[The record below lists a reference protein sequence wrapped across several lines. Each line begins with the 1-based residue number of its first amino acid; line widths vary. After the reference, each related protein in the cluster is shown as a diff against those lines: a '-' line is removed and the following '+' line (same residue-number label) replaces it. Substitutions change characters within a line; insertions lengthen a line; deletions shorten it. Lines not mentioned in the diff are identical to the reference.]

1 MAGKKDFFKFIPHRK
16 SSKSAGIKHR
26 YVCQTGVGVYVGVGV
41 GECQWPIVRLVGWVW
56 VQTTSRQQQRE
67 EGQNGCVC
75 LLAQFHSVAR
85 LAETGRNG
93 WGAQVEWSGVQWRTD
108 RCDFK
113 KPDTTEPSQTKRHPL
128 GEETPAWASGVEST
142 MVMEKEQPGS
152 SSCSVIMTGRDK
164 RSI

>member
-75 LLAQFHSVAR
+75 LFACAISLGGSA
-85 LAETGRNG
+85 GGNG
-93 WGAQVEWSGVQWRTD
+93 S
-108 RCDFK
+108 
-113 KPDTTEPSQTKRHPL
+113 KRMGSP
-128 GEETPAWASGVEST
+128 SGVE
-142 MVMEKEQPGS
+142 
-152 SSCSVIMTGRDK
+152 CSGVRIDATSKNQIRQNLAKQRD
-164 RSI
+164 IH